1 MTEQENKDR
10 LGERKKQFQAR
21 VIRRLNGEEIPE
33 EETEE
38 EKRSALGQLRGHGK
52 PAKVR
57 VQLLKTLLSISYFL
71 SLFSL
76 ICDLMKT
83 RIGLVGSQKM
93 LKASLFNPGWELEGW
108 SRQARWS
115 RCAAAVWV
123 WGQAAS
129 EVTQFPG

>member
-52 PAKVR
+52 HAKVR
-57 VQLLKTLLSISYFL
+57 TLVVFQRIISTVFRSLLCDEITNPQDRRKCLRLL
-71 SLFSL
+71 
-76 ICDLMKT
+76 
-83 RIGLVGSQKM
+83 
-93 LKASLFNPGWELEGW
+93 
-108 SRQARWS
+108 
-115 RCAAAVWV
+115 
-123 WGQAAS
+123 
-129 EVTQFPG
+129 